1 MALILDP
8 GYLDDPT
15 HCPHPGLWGG
25 SPGDEILAAGPR
37 SDEPMYL
44 PPGFLVAVAGLV
56 VVCVTLTI
64 LVAMAL
70 ILLVQHHPM
79 ATVVATLTAQVLVPA
94 TMGVIAMQ
102 RGGCGRW
109 VWTVGVDGCPEI
121 AVNSEQSSGPQSPS
135 SSPPHLSMHPHPGS
149 PLNRPPP
156 CSIEKETMAYVCFA
170 GAAILALCY
179 LLFFESV
186 REKLF

>member
-15 HCPHPGLWGG
+15 HCPHPGLWGEESAG
-25 SPGDEILAAGPR
+25 ETTVAAPR

-64 LVAMAL
+64 LVATAL

-79 ATVVATLTAQVLVPA
+79 ATVVATLTAQVLVPT

-102 RGGCGRW
+102 KGGFGCLCHAMMW
-109 VWTVGVDGCPEI
+109 VR
-121 AVNSEQSSGPQSPS
+121 A
-135 SSPPHLSMHPHPGS
+135 
-149 PLNRPPP
+149 
-156 CSIEKETMAYVCFA
+156 
-170 GAAILALCY
+170 
-179 LLFFESV
+179 
-186 REKLF
+186 